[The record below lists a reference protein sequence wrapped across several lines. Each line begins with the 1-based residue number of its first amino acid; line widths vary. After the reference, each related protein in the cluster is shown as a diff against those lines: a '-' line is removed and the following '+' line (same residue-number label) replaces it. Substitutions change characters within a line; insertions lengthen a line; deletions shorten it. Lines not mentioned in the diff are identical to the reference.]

1 MKISIILTDFVKEN
15 EMTRTLR
22 IPAMIILV
30 LGLIAAVIGVVFL
43 FQGFSKNNMI
53 VERMRVEKVT
63 LALNPNNPQ
72 ETTAVRNAADAQRAA
87 DLIAS
92 HRRSIAPTYQDL
104 LGGKQFDPSNPTNL
118 IYAQAMNLENY
129 LYMAVMAFGLVQVV
143 LASGGFMLIVGI
155 ALVLIGWILYKLPL
169 KTLGAG

>member
-1 MKISIILTDFVKEN
+1 MKISIILTNVVKEN
-15 EMTRTLR
+15 EMSRTLR
-22 IPAMIILV
+22 VPAMMIMI
-30 LGLIAAVIGVVFL
+30 LGLIACVIGVVFL

-53 VERMRVEKVT
+53 INRMKIEKVT
-63 LALNPNNPQ
+63 LALDPNNPQ
-72 ETTAVRNAADAQRAA
+72 QTTAIKNASDAQKAA

-104 LGGKQFDPSNPTNL
+104 LGSGQFDPANPKDL

-143 LASGGFMLIVGI
+143 LASGGFMFIAGI
-155 ALVLIGWILYKLPL
+155 ALILTGWIFFRLSPKI
-169 KTLGAG
+169 AG